1 MKIAEVVP
9 KPIKPLSPQQMVI
22 RNLKK
27 NVENSRKKLRLEKE
41 RQRKAKEIK
50 RLEKIRKYG

>member
-41 RQRKAKEIK
+41 RQRKAREIK

>member
-1 MKIAEVVP
+1 MKIAEVIT
-9 KPIKPLSPQQMVI
+9 KKIKPLTPQQMVI

-27 NVENSRKKLRLEKE
+27 NVETSRKKLRLEKE

-50 RLEKIRKYG
+50 RLERIRKYG

>member
-1 MKIAEVVP
+1 MKITEVIP
-9 KPIKPLSPQQMVI
+9 KIIKPLTPQQMVI

-27 NVENSRKKLRLEKE
+27 NIENSRKKLRLEKE
-41 RQRKAKEIK
+41 RQRKDKEIK